1 MEDTIGLND
10 GDAVFMGEGIV
21 TIRQTSEYGPQS
33 VVLSVEDLQ
42 KLLDFASN

>member
-1 MEDTIGLND
+1 MEDTIDLND

-21 TIRQTSEYGPQS
+21 TVRQSSEYGPQS

-42 KLLDFASN
+42 KLLALASS